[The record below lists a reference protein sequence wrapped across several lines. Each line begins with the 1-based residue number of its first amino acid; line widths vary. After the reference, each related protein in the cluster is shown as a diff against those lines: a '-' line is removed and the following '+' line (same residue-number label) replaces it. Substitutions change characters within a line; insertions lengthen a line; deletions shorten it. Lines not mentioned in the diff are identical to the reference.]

1 MLYFTNYEVLIAIS
15 NIMKEVINDEKIDTI
30 SKFYNLDAQMVLS
43 EVNIF
48 TTLCM
53 QCRRGLAMRILSV
66 RLSRRALLWNGRKI
80 YPYFIPYERSFSL
93 VFWEEEW
100 VGGGD
105 PFYLKFWLNQP
116 PSERNRR
123 FSTDIR
129 L

>member
-66 RLSRRALLWNGRKI
+66 RLSRRALL
-80 YPYFIPYERSFSL
+80 
-93 VFWEEEW
+93 
-100 VGGGD
+100 
-105 PFYLKFWLNQP
+105 
-116 PSERNRR
+116 
-123 FSTDIR
+123 
-129 L
+129 